1 MLLHYDKVSD
11 FNLIPSALVVTNN
24 QKDKKISTKKLI
36 EEIKKISIIPEYEKK
51 ILKNRNDNKFSQK
64 VRNLVSHKVL
74 EKNNLGGIE
83 DNKFFLNYFGKKLAK
98 ICEKNLSF
106 SEKTNIETIINNK
119 DYKEAFLQAKLDIK
133 FPSLLL
139 EIIENFNFSA
149 RTLNTL
155 KELNIKYVG
164 DLVSGVEKNK
174 ILSIPSSGKKT
185 LSEITNF
192 LKKNSLG
199 FEIFPD
205 WNILENKEAII
216 KKFNQNKIDNNIRN
230 IDELILNHIQKQPDN
245 SIEKFERKKDILL
258 NRFAINGSFLTLE
271 EIAKKYNI
279 TRERVRQ
286 IQQKFSNQIKIDIN
300 LLDKILKLKKFI
312 HQNTPIS
319 EKVLGNLLIKEKY
332 FNNFKN
338 FNALQSII
346 QSFTNFDLDK
356 FSYYYDDN
364 KNTDNSISHFVI
376 SYKKSTK
383 QQKII
388 NNVISETKRQTRLAS
403 YCNFSNLIFNVF
415 KDRNNKKYENFKN
428 YLKLDDNFY
437 WLDDQNFIFEHTPDN
452 RKKVL
457 NVLKKILFTQKK
469 ISYEDFKDSLLS
481 NSRIGMSP
489 PLDIMQKICQ
499 KEGFKYDNE
508 FIYYSGHK
516 IQMSENEELLIKI
529 FKNNGDFLSM
539 MEIVDLADKENIN
552 LGSLGWT
559 MGQRGWCKKLENN
572 IYCLYGTVFDKEKF
586 DNALKKS
593 KQYSRAGNASLL
605 DISWVEKRKTS
616 IKIKISRTIQL
627 KGFLNIP
634 ANWLKILE
642 GTYYHSNT
650 KSEVKINGAIWNL
663 DKILNNFEI
672 DDEIELIFSPNPN
685 VLEVKK
691 NKI

>member
-1 MLLHYDKVSD
+1 MRLHFDKVSD
-11 FNLIPSALVVTNN
+11 FNLIPTALVVTNN
-24 QKDKKISTKKLI
+24 QKDKKISTNKLI
-36 EEIKKISIIPEYEKK
+36 KEIQKISVIPEYEKK
-51 ILKNRNDNKFSQK
+51 ILKNRSDNKFSQK

-74 EKNNLGGIE
+74 EKYNLGGVE
-83 DNKFFLNYFGKKLAK
+83 NNNFFLNYFGKKLAK

-119 DYKEAFLQAKLDIK
+119 DYKEIFLQAKLDIK
-133 FPSLLL
+133 FPSFLL
-139 EIIENFNFSA
+139 EKIENFDFSSRA
-149 RTLNTL
+149 LNIF
-155 KELNIKYVG
+155 KELNIKYLG
-164 DLVSGVEKNK
+164 DLVSGIDKYQ

-185 LSEITNF
+185 LGEITGF
-192 LKKNSLG
+192 LKKNNLD
-199 FEIFPD
+199 FEIFPF
-205 WNILENKEAII
+205 WNSLNNKELII
-216 KKFNQNKIDNNIRN
+216 KKFNQNKIVNNTKN
-230 IDELILNHIQKQPDN
+230 IDEIILNQIKKKSDN
-245 SIEKFERKKDILL
+245 SIEKFERKKDILF

-286 IQQKFSNQIKIDIN
+286 IQKKFSNQIKTDVSF
-300 LLDKILKLKKFI
+300 LDKILKLKRFI

-319 EKVLGNLLIKEKY
+319 EKVLGDLLIKEKY
-332 FNNFKN
+332 FSTYKN
-338 FNALQSII
+338 FNSLQSII

-356 FSYYYDDN
+356 YSYYFDDN
-364 KNTDNSISHFVI
+364 KNTDNNIAHFVI
-376 SYKKSTK
+376 TCKKLAK

-403 YCNFSNLIFNVF
+403 YCNFKNLIFNVF
-415 KDRNNKKYENFKN
+415 RERNNNKYTNIKK

-437 WLDDQNFIFEHTPDN
+437 WLDDQNFIFEHTPDS

-489 PLDIMQKICQ
+489 PLDILQKICQ
-499 KEGFKYDNE
+499 KEGFKYDND
-508 FIYYSGHK
+508 FIYYSGHETK
-516 IQMSENEELLIKI
+516 ISENEELLIKI

-559 MGQRGWCKKLENN
+559 IGQRGWCKKLENN
-572 IYCLYGTVFDKEKF
+572 IYCLYGTIFDKEKF
-586 DNALKKS
+586 ENALKKS
-593 KQYSRAGNASLL
+593 KQYSRSGNASLL
-605 DISWVEKRKTS
+605 DISWVKERKIS

-634 ANWLKILE
+634 ANWFKILE
-642 GTYYHSNT
+642 GTYYHSNS
-650 KSEVKINGAIWNL
+650 KSEIKINGAIWNL
-663 DKILNNFEI
+663 NKILNDFEI
-672 DDEIELIFSPNPN
+672 DDEIELIFSSNPN

-691 NKI
+691 

>member
-1 MLLHYDKVSD
+1 MRLHFDKVSD
-11 FNLIPSALVVTNN
+11 FNLIPTALVVTNN

-36 EEIKKISIIPEYEKK
+36 KEIQKISVIPEYEKK
-51 ILKNRNDNKFSQK
+51 ILKNRSDNKFSQK

-74 EKNNLGGIE
+74 EKYNLGGVE
-83 DNKFFLNYFGKKLAK
+83 NNNFFLNYFGKKLAK

-119 DYKEAFLQAKLDIK
+119 DYKEIFLQAKLDIK
-133 FPSLLL
+133 FPSFLL
-139 EIIENFNFSA
+139 EKIENFDFSSRA
-149 RTLNTL
+149 LNIF
-155 KELNIKYVG
+155 KELNIKYLG
-164 DLVSGVEKNK
+164 DLVSGIDKYQ

-185 LSEITNF
+185 LGEITGF
-192 LKKNSLG
+192 LKKNNLD
-199 FEIFPD
+199 FEIFPF
-205 WNILENKEAII
+205 WNSLNNKELII
-216 KKFNQNKIDNNIRN
+216 KKFNQNKIVNNTKN
-230 IDELILNHIQKQPDN
+230 IDEIILNQIKKKSDN
-245 SIEKFERKKDILL
+245 SIEKFERKKDILF

-286 IQQKFSNQIKIDIN
+286 IQKKFSNQIKTDVSF
-300 LLDKILKLKKFI
+300 LDKILKLKRFI

-319 EKVLGNLLIKEKY
+319 EKVLGDLLIKEKY
-332 FNNFKN
+332 FSTYKN
-338 FNALQSII
+338 FNSLQSII

-356 FSYYYDDN
+356 YSYYFDDN
-364 KNTDNSISHFVI
+364 KNTDNNIAHFVI
-376 SYKKSTK
+376 TCKKLAK

-403 YCNFSNLIFNVF
+403 YCNFKNLIFNVF
-415 KDRNNKKYENFKN
+415 RERNNNKYTNIKK

-437 WLDDQNFIFEHTPDN
+437 WLDDQNFIFEHTPDS

-489 PLDIMQKICQ
+489 PLDILQKICQ
-499 KEGFKYDNE
+499 KEGFKYDND
-508 FIYYSGHK
+508 FIYYSGHEIK
-516 IQMSENEELLIKI
+516 ISENEELLIKI

-559 MGQRGWCKKLENN
+559 IGQRGWCKKLENN
-572 IYCLYGTVFDKEKF
+572 IYCLYGTIFDKEKF
-586 DNALKKS
+586 ENALKKS
-593 KQYSRAGNASLL
+593 KQYSRSGNASLL
-605 DISWVEKRKTS
+605 DISWVKERKIS

-634 ANWLKILE
+634 ANWFKILE
-642 GTYYHSNT
+642 GTYYHSNS
-650 KSEVKINGAIWNL
+650 KSEIKINGAIWNL
-663 DKILNNFEI
+663 NKILNDFEI
-672 DDEIELIFSPNPN
+672 DDEIELIFSSNPN

-691 NKI
+691 

>member
-1 MLLHYDKVSD
+1 MRLHYDKVSD
-11 FNLIPSALVVTNN
+11 FNLIPTALVVTNN

-36 EEIKKISIIPEYEKK
+36 KEIQKISVIPEYEKK
-51 ILKNRNDNKFSQK
+51 ILKNRSDNKFSQK

-74 EKNNLGGIE
+74 EKYNLGGVE
-83 DNKFFLNYFGKKLAK
+83 NNNFFLNYFGKKLAK

-119 DYKEAFLQAKLDIK
+119 DYKEIFLQAKLDIK
-133 FPSLLL
+133 FPSFLL
-139 EIIENFNFSA
+139 EKIENFDFSSRA
-149 RTLNTL
+149 LNIF
-155 KELNIKYVG
+155 KELNIKYLG
-164 DLVSGVEKNK
+164 DLVSGVDKYK

-185 LSEITNF
+185 LGEITGF
-192 LKKNSLG
+192 LKKNNLD
-199 FEIFPD
+199 FEIFPF
-205 WNILENKEAII
+205 WNNLNNKELII
-216 KKFNQNKIDNNIRN
+216 KKFNQNKIVNNTKN
-230 IDELILNHIQKQPDN
+230 IDEIILNQIKKKSDN
-245 SIEKFERKKDILL
+245 SIEKFERKKDILF

-286 IQQKFSNQIKIDIN
+286 IQKKFSNQIKTDVSF
-300 LLDKILKLKKFI
+300 LDKILKLKRFI

-319 EKVLGNLLIKEKY
+319 EKVLGDLLIKEKY
-332 FNNFKN
+332 FSTYKN
-338 FNALQSII
+338 FNSLQSII

-356 FSYYYDDN
+356 YSYYFDDN
-364 KNTDNSISHFVI
+364 KNTDNNIAHFVI
-376 SYKKSTK
+376 TCKKLAK

-403 YCNFSNLIFNVF
+403 YCNFKNLIFNVF
-415 KDRNNKKYENFKN
+415 RERNNNKYANIKK

-437 WLDDQNFIFEHTPDN
+437 WLDDQNFIFEHTPDS

-489 PLDIMQKICQ
+489 PLDILQKICQ
-499 KEGFKYDNE
+499 KEGFKYDND
-508 FIYYSGHK
+508 FIYYSGHETK
-516 IQMSENEELLIKI
+516 ISENEELLIKI

-559 MGQRGWCKKLENN
+559 IGQRGWCKKLENN
-572 IYCLYGTVFDKEKF
+572 IYCLYGTIFDKEKF
-586 DNALKKS
+586 ENALKKS
-593 KQYSRAGNASLL
+593 KQYSRSGNASLL
-605 DISWVEKRKTS
+605 DISWVKERKIS

-634 ANWLKILE
+634 ANWFKILE
-642 GTYYHSNT
+642 GTYYHSNS

-663 DKILNNFEI
+663 NKILNDFEI
-672 DDEIELIFSPNPN
+672 DDEIELIFSSNPN

-691 NKI
+691 

>member
-1 MLLHYDKVSD
+1 MRLHFDKVSD
-11 FNLIPSALVVTNN
+11 FNLIPTALVVTNN
-24 QKDKKISTKKLI
+24 QKDKKISTNKLI
-36 EEIKKISIIPEYEKK
+36 KEIQKISVIPEYEKK
-51 ILKNRNDNKFSQK
+51 ILKNRSDNKFSQK

-74 EKNNLGGIE
+74 EKYNLGGVE
-83 DNKFFLNYFGKKLAK
+83 NNNFFLNYFGKKLAK

-119 DYKEAFLQAKLDIK
+119 DYKEIFLQAKLDIK
-133 FPSLLL
+133 FPSFLL
-139 EIIENFNFSA
+139 EKIENFDFSSRA
-149 RTLNTL
+149 LNIF
-155 KELNIKYVG
+155 KELNIKYLG
-164 DLVSGVEKNK
+164 DLVSDIDKYQ

-185 LSEITNF
+185 LGEITGF
-192 LKKNSLG
+192 LKKNNLD
-199 FEIFPD
+199 FEIFPF
-205 WNILENKEAII
+205 WNSLNNKELII
-216 KKFNQNKIDNNIRN
+216 KKFNQNKIVNNTKN
-230 IDELILNHIQKQPDN
+230 IDEIILNQIKKKSDN
-245 SIEKFERKKDILL
+245 SIEKFERKKDILF

-286 IQQKFSNQIKIDIN
+286 IQKKFSNQIKTDVSF
-300 LLDKILKLKKFI
+300 LDKILKLKRFI

-319 EKVLGNLLIKEKY
+319 EKVLGDLLIKEKY
-332 FNNFKN
+332 FSTYKN
-338 FNALQSII
+338 FNSLQSII

-356 FSYYYDDN
+356 YSYYFDDN
-364 KNTDNSISHFVI
+364 KNTDNNIAHFVI
-376 SYKKSTK
+376 TCKKLAK

-403 YCNFSNLIFNVF
+403 YCNFKNLIFNVF
-415 KDRNNKKYENFKN
+415 RERNNNKYTNIKK

-437 WLDDQNFIFEHTPDN
+437 WLDDQNFIFEHTPDS

-469 ISYEDFKDSLLS
+469 ISYEDFKDSLLR

-489 PLDIMQKICQ
+489 PLDILQKICQ
-499 KEGFKYDNE
+499 KEGFKYDND
-508 FIYYSGHK
+508 FIYYSGHETK
-516 IQMSENEELLIKI
+516 ISENEELLIKI

-559 MGQRGWCKKLENN
+559 IGQRGWCKKLENN
-572 IYCLYGTVFDKEKF
+572 IYCLYGTIFDKEKF
-586 DNALKKS
+586 ENALKKS
-593 KQYSRAGNASLL
+593 KQYSRSGNASLL
-605 DISWVEKRKTS
+605 DISWVKERKIS

-634 ANWLKILE
+634 ANWFKILE
-642 GTYYHSNT
+642 GTYYHSNS
-650 KSEVKINGAIWNL
+650 KSEIKINGAIWNL
-663 DKILNNFEI
+663 NKILNDFEI
-672 DDEIELIFSPNPN
+672 DDEIELIFSSNPN

-691 NKI
+691 

>member
-1 MLLHYDKVSD
+1 MRLHFDKVSD
-11 FNLIPSALVVTNN
+11 FNLIPTALVVTNN
-24 QKDKKISTKKLI
+24 QKDKKISTNKLI
-36 EEIKKISIIPEYEKK
+36 KEIQKISVIPEYEKK
-51 ILKNRNDNKFSQK
+51 ILKNRSDNKFSQK

-74 EKNNLGGIE
+74 EKYNLGGVE
-83 DNKFFLNYFGKKLAK
+83 NNNFFLNYFGKKLAK

-119 DYKEAFLQAKLDIK
+119 DYKEIFLQAKLDIK
-133 FPSLLL
+133 FPSFLL
-139 EIIENFNFSA
+139 EKIENFDFSSRA
-149 RTLNTL
+149 LNIF
-155 KELNIKYVG
+155 KELNIKYLG
-164 DLVSGVEKNK
+164 DLVSGIDKYQ

-185 LSEITNF
+185 LGEITGF
-192 LKKNSLG
+192 LKKNNLD
-199 FEIFPD
+199 FEIFPF
-205 WNILENKEAII
+205 WNSLNNKELII
-216 KKFNQNKIDNNIRN
+216 KKFNQNKIVNNTKN
-230 IDELILNHIQKQPDN
+230 IDEIILNQIKKKSDN
-245 SIEKFERKKDILL
+245 SIEKFERKKDILF

-286 IQQKFSNQIKIDIN
+286 IQKKFSNQIKTDVSF
-300 LLDKILKLKKFI
+300 LDKILKLKRFI

-319 EKVLGNLLIKEKY
+319 EKVLGDLLIKEKY
-332 FNNFKN
+332 FSTYKN
-338 FNALQSII
+338 FNSLQSII

-356 FSYYYDDN
+356 YSYYFDDN
-364 KNTDNSISHFVI
+364 KNTDNNIAHFVI
-376 SYKKSTK
+376 TCKKLAK

-403 YCNFSNLIFNVF
+403 YCNFKNLIFNVF
-415 KDRNNKKYENFKN
+415 RERNNNKYTNIKK

-437 WLDDQNFIFEHTPDN
+437 WLDDQNFIFEHTPDS

-489 PLDIMQKICQ
+489 PLDILQKICQ
-499 KEGFKYDNE
+499 KEGFKYDND
-508 FIYYSGHK
+508 FIYYSGHQTK
-516 IQMSENEELLIKI
+516 ISENEELLIKI

-559 MGQRGWCKKLENN
+559 IGQRGWCKKLENN
-572 IYCLYGTVFDKEKF
+572 IYCLYGTIFDKEKF
-586 DNALKKS
+586 ENALKKS
-593 KQYSRAGNASLL
+593 KQYSRSGNASLL
-605 DISWVEKRKTS
+605 DISWVKERKIS

-634 ANWLKILE
+634 ANWFKILE
-642 GTYYHSNT
+642 GTYYHSNS
-650 KSEVKINGAIWNL
+650 KSEIKINGAIWNL
-663 DKILNNFEI
+663 NKILNDFEI
-672 DDEIELIFSPNPN
+672 DDEIELIFSSNPN

-691 NKI
+691 

>member
-1 MLLHYDKVSD
+1 MRLHFDKVSD
-11 FNLIPSALVVTNN
+11 FNLIPTALVVTNN
-24 QKDKKISTKKLI
+24 QKDKKISTNKLI
-36 EEIKKISIIPEYEKK
+36 KEIQKISVIPEYEKK
-51 ILKNRNDNKFSQK
+51 ILKNRSDNKFSQK

-74 EKNNLGGIE
+74 EKYNLGGVE
-83 DNKFFLNYFGKKLAK
+83 NNNFFLNYFGKKLAK

-119 DYKEAFLQAKLDIK
+119 DYKEIFLQAKLDIK
-133 FPSLLL
+133 FPSFLL
-139 EIIENFNFSA
+139 EKIENFDFSSRA
-149 RTLNTL
+149 LNIF
-155 KELNIKYVG
+155 KELNIKYLG
-164 DLVSGVEKNK
+164 DLVSGIDKYQ

-185 LSEITNF
+185 LGEITGF
-192 LKKNSLG
+192 LKKNNLD
-199 FEIFPD
+199 FEIFPF
-205 WNILENKEAII
+205 WNSLNNKELII
-216 KKFNQNKIDNNIRN
+216 KKFNQNKIVNNTKN
-230 IDELILNHIQKQPDN
+230 IDEIILNQIKKKSDN
-245 SIEKFERKKDILL
+245 SIEKFERKKDILF

-286 IQQKFSNQIKIDIN
+286 IQKKFSNQIKTDVSF
-300 LLDKILKLKKFI
+300 LDKILKLKRFI

-319 EKVLGNLLIKEKY
+319 EKVLGDLLIKEKY
-332 FNNFKN
+332 FSTYKN
-338 FNALQSII
+338 FNSLQSII

-356 FSYYYDDN
+356 YSYYFDDN
-364 KNTDNSISHFVI
+364 KNTDNNIAHFVI
-376 SYKKSTK
+376 TCKKLAK

-403 YCNFSNLIFNVF
+403 YCNFKNLIFNVF
-415 KDRNNKKYENFKN
+415 RERNNNKYTNIKK

-437 WLDDQNFIFEHTPDN
+437 WLDDQNFIFEHTPDS

-489 PLDIMQKICQ
+489 PLDILQKICQ
-499 KEGFKYDNE
+499 KEGFKYDND
-508 FIYYSGHK
+508 FIYYSGHEIK
-516 IQMSENEELLIKI
+516 ISENEELLIKI

-559 MGQRGWCKKLENN
+559 IGQRGWCKKLENN
-572 IYCLYGTVFDKEKF
+572 IYCLYGTIFDKEKF
-586 DNALKKS
+586 ENALKKS
-593 KQYSRAGNASLL
+593 KQYSRSGNASLL
-605 DISWVEKRKTS
+605 DISWVKERKIS

-634 ANWLKILE
+634 ANWFKILE
-642 GTYYHSNT
+642 GTYYHSNS
-650 KSEVKINGAIWNL
+650 KSEIKINGAIWNL
-663 DKILNNFEI
+663 NKILNDFEI
-672 DDEIELIFSPNPN
+672 DDEIELIFSSNPN

-691 NKI
+691 

>member
-1 MLLHYDKVSD
+1 MRLHFDKVSD
-11 FNLIPSALVVTNN
+11 FNLIPTALVVTNN

-36 EEIKKISIIPEYEKK
+36 KEIQKISVIPEYEKK
-51 ILKNRNDNKFSQK
+51 ILKNRSDNKFSQK

-74 EKNNLGGIE
+74 EKYNLGGVE
-83 DNKFFLNYFGKKLAK
+83 NNNFFLNYFGKKLAK

-119 DYKEAFLQAKLDIK
+119 DYKEIFLQAKLDIK
-133 FPSLLL
+133 FPSFLL
-139 EIIENFNFSA
+139 EKIENFDFSSRA
-149 RTLNTL
+149 LNIF
-155 KELNIKYVG
+155 KELNIKYLG
-164 DLVSGVEKNK
+164 DLVSGIDKYQ

-185 LSEITNF
+185 LGEITGF
-192 LKKNSLG
+192 LKKNNLD
-199 FEIFPD
+199 FEIFPF
-205 WNILENKEAII
+205 WNSLNNKELII
-216 KKFNQNKIDNNIRN
+216 KKFNQNKIVNNTKN
-230 IDELILNHIQKQPDN
+230 IDEIILNQIKKKSDN
-245 SIEKFERKKDILL
+245 SIEKFERKKDILF

-286 IQQKFSNQIKIDIN
+286 IQKKFSNQIKTDVSF
-300 LLDKILKLKKFI
+300 LDKILKLKRFI

-319 EKVLGNLLIKEKY
+319 EKVLGDLLIKEKY
-332 FNNFKN
+332 FSTYKN
-338 FNALQSII
+338 FNSLQSII

-356 FSYYYDDN
+356 YSYYFDDN
-364 KNTDNSISHFVI
+364 KNTDNNIAHFVI
-376 SYKKSTK
+376 TCKKLAK

-403 YCNFSNLIFNVF
+403 YCNFKNLIFNVF
-415 KDRNNKKYENFKN
+415 RERNNNKYTNIKK

-437 WLDDQNFIFEHTPDN
+437 WLDDQNFIFEHTPDS

-489 PLDIMQKICQ
+489 PLDILQKICQ
-499 KEGFKYDNE
+499 KEGFKYDND
-508 FIYYSGHK
+508 FIYYSGHETK
-516 IQMSENEELLIKI
+516 ISENEELLIKI

-559 MGQRGWCKKLENN
+559 IGQRGWCKKLENN
-572 IYCLYGTVFDKEKF
+572 IYCLYGTIFDKEKF
-586 DNALKKS
+586 ENALKKS
-593 KQYSRAGNASLL
+593 KQYSRSGNASLL
-605 DISWVEKRKTS
+605 DISWVKERKIS

-634 ANWLKILE
+634 ANWFKILE
-642 GTYYHSNT
+642 GTYYHSNS
-650 KSEVKINGAIWNL
+650 KSEIKINGAIWNL
-663 DKILNNFEI
+663 NKILNDFEI
-672 DDEIELIFSPNPN
+672 DDEIELIFSSNPN

-691 NKI
+691 